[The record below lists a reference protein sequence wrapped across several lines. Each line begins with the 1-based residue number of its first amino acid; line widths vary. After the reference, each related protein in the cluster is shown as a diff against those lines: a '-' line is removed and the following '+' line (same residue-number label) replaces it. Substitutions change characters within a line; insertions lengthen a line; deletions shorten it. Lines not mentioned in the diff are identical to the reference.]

1 MALLDEDDEF
11 EPAAGVAGAAAGAV
25 DLQID
30 GWPAQVNP
38 DWILQDT
45 QPADV
50 LFPVSQDS
58 APAIIPSPQ
67 TGEQMPWALAE
78 NPAVAQVMHWVADR
92 QVLHEEPQGV
102 HPLVLSKYCPSGQL
116 TCLRTN
122 RWQTPKLSM

>member
-1 MALLDEDDEF
+1 MGLLDEDDEF

-78 NPAVAQVMHWVADR
+78 NPAVAQVMH
-92 QVLHEEPQGV
+92 
-102 HPLVLSKYCPSGQL
+102 
-116 TCLRTN
+116 
-122 RWQTPKLSM
+122 

>member
-50 LFPVSQDS
+50 LLPVSQDS

-67 TGEQMPWALAE
+67 TGEQMP
-78 NPAVAQVMHWVADR
+78 
-92 QVLHEEPQGV
+92 
-102 HPLVLSKYCPSGQL
+102 
-116 TCLRTN
+116 
-122 RWQTPKLSM
+122 

>member
-11 EPAAGVAGAAAGAV
+11 EPAAGAAGVAGTAGAAGAV

-50 LFPVSQDS
+50 LLPVSQDS
-58 APAIIPSPQ
+58 VPAIIPSPQ
-67 TGEQMPWALAE
+67 TGEQMP
-78 NPAVAQVMHWVADR
+78 
-92 QVLHEEPQGV
+92 
-102 HPLVLSKYCPSGQL
+102 
-116 TCLRTN
+116 
-122 RWQTPKLSM
+122 